1 MQLHSYLKQAGL
13 SQGEF
18 GQKLSPV
25 ASQGLV
31 SQWFRGKT
39 RITLDYALQIDQ
51 ATNGQVSPKDCSEMF
66 TAPEGMADQQ
76 QPEQVQP

>member
-31 SQWFRGKT
+31 SQWIRGKT
-39 RITLDYALQIDQ
+39 RITLDYALQIAD
-51 ATNGQVSPKDCSEMF
+51 ATEGQVSPKDCAEMF
-66 TAPEGMADQQ
+66 SSPEGLAE